1 MVQGTAELP
10 HEIADAR
17 LPQADPVFDDATALH
32 TAVDMLDPQP
42 TLVERLVGSVLL
54 RRQLL
59 AAGFLG
65 RHEDRHLGQR
75 ERQEAQILQQS
86 APGREGGGGGLG
98 EPLVMEA
105 ASSRLT
111 EEEDEEQGMDQ
122 QDIFDRMVLFLA
134 TLTLRLVSRVLGAD
148 DPPCGPV
155 MRTRGDAGTAGVATT
170 GTGSS
175 SGATTV
181 ATSASATP
189 SRWARARWWP

>member
-1 MVQGTAELP
+1 
-10 HEIADAR
+10 
-17 LPQADPVFDDATALH
+17 
-32 TAVDMLDPQP
+32 
-42 TLVERLVGSVLL
+42 
-54 RRQLL
+54 
-59 AAGFLG
+59 
-65 RHEDRHLGQR
+65 
-75 ERQEAQILQQS
+75 
-86 APGREGGGGGLG
+86 
-98 EPLVMEA
+98 MEA

-148 DPPCGPV
+148 DPPFGPV
-155 MRTRGDAGTAGVATT
+155 MRKRGDAGTAGVATT

-189 SRWARARWWP
+189 SRWARARCGPDGRSGCGEVAPGLRVRSCHHTQGWRVLESASVSYGRATPYFPVIDLLKRYYHLEDGDAPRTRRAKVTGQVLTLDETLQDTPPALLALLDALPTTARF